1 VLCPSQQSAGNRV
14 RSLVCGLPSPFRQE
28 RLLLMLQGYFDD
40 SGSDGKQV
48 GFVLAGYVLP
58 AELWAEFSDAWQ
70 SELKRDPK
78 IEYFKMSEAAGGFE
92 QFGLIPVEF
101 RKYKVLCL
109 LKLIQDF
116 ALRGITTNLKWEEFR
131 AFNKGLTGP
140 AKNAPYAPLFF
151 GILDNLL
158 LFQQNIGVFPH
169 KTQLDFD
176 RQGSAGRFALRS
188 YETVM
193 DLAEQFAGSE
203 EFSIVNDLR
212 KIMEGTPRMLDDKLY
227 PPLQAAD
234 MLAWSLRL
242 QMEPETVVKAN
253 PFAGLYEDIRKTV
266 WSGCMRFSN
275 RNWEDIANH
284 LIRPVMPSLAK

>member
-1 VLCPSQQSAGNRV
+1 
-14 RSLVCGLPSPFRQE
+14 
-28 RLLLMLQGYFDD
+28 
-40 SGSDGKQV
+40 
-48 GFVLAGYVLP
+48 
-58 AELWAEFSDAWQ
+58 
-70 SELKRDPK
+70 
-78 IEYFKMSEAAGGFE
+78 
-92 QFGLIPVEF
+92 
-101 RKYKVLCL
+101 
-109 LKLIQDF
+109 
-116 ALRGITTNLKWEEFR
+116 
-131 AFNKGLTGP
+131 
-140 AKNAPYAPLFF
+140 
-151 GILDNLL
+151 
-158 LFQQNIGVFPH
+158 
-169 KTQLDFD
+169 
-176 RQGSAGRFALRS
+176 
-188 YETVM
+188 M

-253 PFAGLYEDIRKTV
+253 PFAWLYEDIRKTV